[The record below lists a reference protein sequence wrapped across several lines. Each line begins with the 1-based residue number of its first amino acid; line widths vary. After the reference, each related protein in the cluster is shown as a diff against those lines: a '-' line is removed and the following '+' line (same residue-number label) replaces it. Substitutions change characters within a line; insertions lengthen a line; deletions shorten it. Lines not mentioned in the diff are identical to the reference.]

1 MPRPRVRDAA
11 AQKPA
16 ARGLSHPR
24 TSSDSDPLSRF
35 VKDRSPRLGKGSQSD
50 PMSQKKLGTRIADL
64 ESQLGQAQAELK
76 NLKVQLA
83 SAETAKRDAQ
93 EKLENEWETDVFEV
107 PETEL
112 SADLREAVEVSPSRT
127 KPADESAE
135 PPEASQPVKTSSHD
149 LFTKDQEISSLKA
162 ALERKDTELKALS
175 GENDNIKKQLTEA
188 YADISSAHATGN
200 ELSAK
205 LGQLGEE
212 MAASR
217 AHAATL
223 TEKLQAA
230 ERAKAAL
237 EYEMR
242 HLRAQTEQWRK
253 AADAAAAVLAGGLES
268 PGFVGSPGAGDEKKR
283 GAGMRM
289 FSELWRK
296 KGSK

>member
-1 MPRPRVRDAA
+1 MWDW
-11 AQKPA
+11 
-16 ARGLSHPR
+16 
-24 TSSDSDPLSRF
+24 
-35 VKDRSPRLGKGSQSD
+35 SQH
-50 PMSQKKLGTRIADL
+50 
-64 ESQLGQAQAELK
+64 QLGQAQAELK
-76 NLKVQLA
+76 NLKGQLA
-83 SAETAKRDAQ
+83 SAQTAQRDAQ
-93 EKLENEWETDVFEV
+93 EKLESKVKKGEAVEKRHSKETQEIYPNGDEWETDVFEV

-112 SADLREAVEVSPSRT
+112 SADPREAVEVSPPRT
-127 KPADESAE
+127 KAADESAE

-162 ALERKDTELKALS
+162 ALERKDTELKVLS
-175 GENDNIKKQLTEA
+175 GENDNIKQLLTEA

-223 TEKLQAA
+223 AEKLQAA

-253 AADAAAAVLAGGLES
+253 AADAAAVICSRAFITHRIPWGMELRVKKFHAISVSCNCS
-268 PGFVGSPGAGDEKKR
+268 PKFPRLLS
-283 GAGMRM
+283 
-289 FSELWRK
+289 LLLL
-296 KGSK
+296 